1 MTINNN
7 TKKGN
12 AKSNK
17 VDFFLIGAPKC
28 GTTSLHNYLRK
39 HPEVYMP
46 EFKDRPYFGDDTY
59 PDLGE
64 KEYKMMYEEAGK
76 GKVVGETC
84 VWYMYSD
91 SALKEI
97 KKYNPRAKII
107 IMVRNPIDLLYAL
120 HSEMIFGNIEG
131 ERDFVKALKKE
142 KERKIFDKENNYD
155 YKGRRF
161 LYYSNFVK
169 FKDRIEI
176 WQRSFGERNVC
187 IIIFEEFINNTSKS
201 FKSVLGFLDLDDT
214 HFVPN
219 FVRHNPNKV
228 MKNKLLQCMVTKPP
242 ELFRSLVHAYIP
254 FKFRYWLVTKLIDI
268 NTNYVERPQLSI
280 DIRNKISKKFKHEV
294 TEMEKMLRK
303 KIPEWDR

>member
-1 MTINNN
+1 
-7 TKKGN
+7 
-12 AKSNK
+12 
-17 VDFFLIGAPKC
+17 
-28 GTTSLHNYLRK
+28 
-39 HPEVYMP
+39 MP